1 MEFNIGKVKF
11 SKSGRTVII
20 AEAGVNHLGRMDY
33 AEELI
38 KTAKRAGADIIKFQ
52 TYKAKK
58 LTVKEAPRFWNWEGE
73 RDQEGSQYDS
83 YSVLDSFWEDEYK
96 ELIKLCEKYDIEF
109 MSTPFDNEAVD
120 MLVGLGMKG
129 FKIASCDITNIPFL
143 KYIAKHKL
151 PMLLST
157 GASTIDEI
165 RNAVKA
171 IEEEGCYD
179 IGIMQCTLCY
189 PTDPED
195 ANLRAINHIAAEFKN
210 YLIGF
215 SDHTL
220 GTIVPAASILYGVKF
235 IEKHYTFDKT
245 LPDSAD
251 HWLSLDE
258 KELTQLV
265 DDVRILEKALGSST
279 KQKFACEDKTHKFA
293 RRSLVANRDIKKGQ
307 IITEDDLTSKR
318 PGTGLAP
325 VYLDRFVG
333 CIAKHDIKEDTLLQL
348 DDIKEK

>member
-1 MEFNIGKVKF
+1 MEFSIGSIKF
-11 SKSGRTVII
+11 TNKRTVVI

-38 KTAKRAGADIIKFQ
+38 KTAKKAGADIIKFQ

-58 LTVKEAPRFWNWEGE
+58 LTVKASPRFWNWEGE
-73 RDQEGSQYDS
+73 RDDKGSQYDS
-83 YSVLDSFWEDEYK
+83 YSILDSFGKSEYQ
-96 ELIKLCEKYDIEF
+96 ELIKLCKKYNIEF
-109 MSTPFDNEAVD
+109 MSTPFDNESAD
-120 MLVGLGMKG
+120 MLVDLGMKG

-143 KYIAKHKL
+143 RYIAKFNL

-157 GASTIDEI
+157 GASSIDEI
-165 RNAVKA
+165 RNAVNT
-171 IEEEGCYD
+171 IEEEGCKK

-189 PTDPED
+189 PTPDED
-195 ANLRAINHIAAEFKN
+195 ANLRAIHHIKEEFPN
-210 YLIGF
+210 YAIGF

-220 GTIVPAASILYGVKF
+220 GTIVPAASILYGVTF

-265 DDVRILEKALGSST
+265 SDLRILEKALGSPI
-279 KQKFACEDKTHKFA
+279 KEKKECETKTHQFA
-293 RRSLVANRDIKKGQ
+293 RRSVVANKDIEAGQ
-307 IITEDDLTSKR
+307 IITNDDITCKR

-325 VYLDRFVG
+325 VYLDRFIGLTV
-333 CIAKHDIKEDTLLQL
+333 KYDIKEDTLLKM
-348 DDIKEK
+348 DDAE